1 MTLLIRANPSPDPEG
16 RVLATRDALRH
27 CAMEVF
33 QLAPGAE
40 LARIDDVR
48 ETCLVLL
55 SGQGRLEA
63 EGLTR
68 TAIGGRKNPFT
79 AAGHAAYIPARNRF
93 RFRAETDCELALC
106 LAADE
111 RGKIPPRIIGPRSWQ
126 VSTRGAG
133 STARL
138 IRDILPETEPAASLL
153 VVEVI
158 TPGGHWSSFP
168 PHKHDTDDWPHETAL
183 EEVYYHRFARPSG
196 FGVQRVYT
204 KDRSLDA
211 ALPLDDGCAVLVP
224 RGYHPVSAAPG
235 CDLYYLNVMAGPRRL
250 WRVRVDTDHA
260 AATENF

>member
-1 MTLLIRANPSPDPEG
+1 MNLLIRANPSPDPEG
-16 RVLATRDALRH
+16 RMLSTGDALRH

-33 QLAPGAE
+33 RLAQGAE
-40 LARIDDVR
+40 LLRMDDAR

-55 SGQGRLEA
+55 SGQGFLEA
-63 EGLTR
+63 EGLAR

-106 LAADE
+106 LAADA
-111 RGKIPPRIIGPRSWQ
+111 RGEIPPRIIAPETWRISP
-126 VSTRGAG
+126 RGAG

-153 VVEVI
+153 VVEVF

-168 PHKHDTDDWPHETAL
+168 PHKHDTDDLPHEAAL
-183 EEVYYHRFARPSG
+183 EEVYYHRFAHPSG
-196 FGVQRVYT
+196 FGFQRIYT
-204 KDRSLDA
+204 PDRSFDA
-211 ALPLDDGCAVLVP
+211 AIPLENGCAVLVP
-224 RGYHPVSAAPG
+224 RGYHPVAAAPG

-250 WRVRVDTDHA
+250 WRVRIDPDHD
-260 AATENF
+260 AATGDF